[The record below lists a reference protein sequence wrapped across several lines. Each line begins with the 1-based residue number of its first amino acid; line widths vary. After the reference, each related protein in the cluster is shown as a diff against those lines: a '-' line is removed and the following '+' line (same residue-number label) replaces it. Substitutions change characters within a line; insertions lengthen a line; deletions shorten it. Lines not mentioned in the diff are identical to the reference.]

1 MRSGDVKID
10 RHGKARCLSA
20 AEIQLLFDS
29 GLQTLAH
36 RCLFGICLYT
46 AARINEAC
54 TLRRADVFDKSRL
67 VRPSL
72 IIRKSNSKGKLATRC
87 VPVSEDLRALLTEYN
102 PPTNQWFLFP
112 GRHGKGHIRPDSAS
126 RILREAMNHIG
137 LEGASTHSFRRT
149 ALTTMN
155 NSGVPLRII
164 QAVSG
169 HRSLEVLEEYLA
181 VGDEQVRGAI
191 AALAQLSYVKKT
203 GDVDVAP
210 TQPNLW
216 PIDEAHELEDGDKYL

>member
-1 MRSGDVKID
+1 MKID
-10 RHGKARCLSA
+10 RHGKARCLEA

-29 GLQTLAH
+29 GLLTLAH

-54 TLRRADVFDKSRL
+54 TLRRADVFDKSRR
-67 VRPSL
+67 VRPEL
-72 IIRKSNSKGKLATRC
+72 MIRKSNSKGKLATRC

-112 GRHGKGHIRPDSAS
+112 GRHGKGHMRPDSAS
-126 RILREAMNHIG
+126 RILREAMNRIG

-155 NSGVPLRII
+155 NSGISKP
-164 QAVSG
+164 
-169 HRSLEVLEEYLA
+169 
-181 VGDEQVRGAI
+181 
-191 AALAQLSYVKKT
+191 
-203 GDVDVAP
+203 
-210 TQPNLW
+210 
-216 PIDEAHELEDGDKYL
+216 

>member
-1 MRSGDVKID
+1 MKID
-10 RHGKARCLSA
+10 RHGKARCLDA
-20 AEIQLLFDS
+20 AEIQRLFES
-29 GLQTLAH
+29 GLLTIAH

-54 TLRRADVFDKSRL
+54 TLRRADVFDKSRR
-67 VRPSL
+67 VRPEL

-87 VPVSEDLRALLTEYN
+87 VPISEDLRALLTEYN

-112 GRHGKGHIRPDSAS
+112 GRHGRGHMRPDSAS
-126 RILREAMNHIG
+126 RILREAMNRIG

-149 ALTTMN
+149 ALTIMS

-191 AALAQLSYVKKT
+191 ACLAQVSYVKKIA
-203 GDVDVAP
+203 DVDLP
-210 TQPNLW
+210 TTQPNLW
-216 PIDEAHELEDGDKYL
+216 SSDAASEPEDSDRYL

>member
-1 MRSGDVKID
+1 MKID
-10 RHGKARCLSA
+10 RHGKARCLDLD
-20 AEIQLLFDS
+20 EIQLLFES
-29 GLQTLAH
+29 GLLTIAH

-54 TLRRADVFDKSRL
+54 TLRRADVFDKSRR

-87 VPVSEDLRALLTEYN
+87 VPIGEDLRALLTEYN

-112 GRHGKGHIRPDSAS
+112 GRHGQGHIRPDSAS
-126 RILREAMNHIG
+126 RILREAMNRIG

-155 NSGVPLRII
+155 NSGIPLRII

-191 AALAQLSYVKKT
+191 TCLAQLSYVKKPI
-203 GDVDVAP
+203 DVDVAQ

-216 PIDEAHELEDGDKYL
+216 PIDDVDQ

>member
-1 MRSGDVKID
+1 VKID
-10 RHGKARCLSA
+10 RHGKARCLEA

-29 GLQTLAH
+29 GLKTIAH

-46 AARINEAC
+46 AARINEAS
-54 TLRRADVFDKSRL
+54 TLRRADVFDKSRR
-67 VRPSL
+67 VRPEL
-72 IIRKSNSKGKLATRC
+72 MIRKSNSKGKLATRC
-87 VPVSEDLRALLTEYN
+87 VPVSEDLRELLTEYN

-112 GRHGKGHIRPDSAS
+112 GRHGQGHIRPDSAS
-126 RILREAMNHIG
+126 RILREAMNRVG

-155 NSGVPLRII
+155 NSGIPLRII

-191 AALAQLSYVKKT
+191 AALSQLSYVKKQE
-203 GDVDVAP
+203 DVDVASTRP
-210 TQPNLW
+210 SSW
-216 PIDEAHELEDGDKYL
+216 RSDEALEPEDTEKYL

>member
-1 MRSGDVKID
+1 MKID
-10 RHGKARCLSA
+10 RHGKARCLDLD
-20 AEIQLLFDS
+20 EIQLLFES
-29 GLQTLAH
+29 GLLTIAH

-54 TLRRADVFDKSRL
+54 TLRRADVFDKSRR
-67 VRPSL
+67 VRPEL

-87 VPVSEDLRALLTEYN
+87 VPIGEDLRALLTEYN

-112 GRHGKGHIRPDSAS
+112 GRHGQGHIRPDSAS
-126 RILREAMNHIG
+126 RILREAMNRIG

-155 NSGVPLRII
+155 NSGIPLRII

-191 AALAQLSYVKKT
+191 AALSQLSYVKKPT
-203 GDVDVAP
+203 DVDVAP
-210 TQPNLW
+210 TQPKPW
-216 PIDEAHELEDGDKYL
+216 PIDEALELEDRDKYL

>member
-1 MRSGDVKID
+1 MQLKID
-10 RHGKARCLSA
+10 RHGKARCLEA
-20 AEIQLLFDS
+20 AEIQLLFDE
-29 GLQTLAH
+29 GLQTIAH

-54 TLRRADVFDKSRL
+54 TLRRVDVFDKSRR

-72 IIRKSNSKGKLATRC
+72 IIRKANSKGKLATRC
-87 VPVSEDLRALLTEYN
+87 VPISEDLRELLTEYN
-102 PPTNQWFLFP
+102 PPAHQGFLFP
-112 GRHGKGHIRPDSAS
+112 GRHGRGHIRPDSAS
-126 RILREAMNHIG
+126 RILREAMNRID

-149 ALTTMN
+149 ALTMMS

-181 VGDEQVRGAI
+181 VGDEQVKGAI
-191 AALAQLSYVKKT
+191 AVLAQLSYVKKLENV
-203 GDVDVAP
+203 DVDPMLPKAWQ
-210 TQPNLW
+210 T
-216 PIDEAHELEDGDKYL
+216 DESTESKDSNKYR